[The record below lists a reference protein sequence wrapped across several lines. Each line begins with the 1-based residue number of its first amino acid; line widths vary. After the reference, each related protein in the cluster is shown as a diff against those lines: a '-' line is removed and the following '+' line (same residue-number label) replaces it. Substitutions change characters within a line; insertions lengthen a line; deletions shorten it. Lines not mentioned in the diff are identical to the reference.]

1 MDYVQ
6 KSKFMQKLMIPF
18 YNTDEGVLM
27 YEKTK
32 DTLEKLLPEYLEEI
46 SGLAEGS
53 GLPFK
58 TVMLL
63 NINCPSGSKGIKGKQ
78 NNYNQQNSQ

>member
-1 MDYVQ
+1 MIVKYVQ
-6 KSKFMQKLMIPF
+6 NSQYMQKLMIPF
-18 YNTDEGVLM
+18 YNTDEGIQM

-32 DTLEKLLPEYLEEI
+32 STLEKMLPEYIEEI
-46 SGLAEGS
+46 SGLAAGS

-63 NINCPSGSKGIKGKQ
+63 NINCPSLINLMVGSW
-78 NNYNQQNSQ
+78 SH